1 MITFFRRIRQR
12 LLQQNQVTRYLGYA
26 GGEIFLVVIG
36 ILLAL
41 QINNW
46 NEGRKTKKFEQEI
59 LFLIDQNLLRDSV
72 LLTEELLKAKQA
84 NELTD
89 RLLVQVAM
97 KNYDDSLNYW
107 MGKIISFE
115 RFKSQSSAFEVLKAK
130 GIETI
135 SEKELQLV
143 LISYY
148 DVSLF
153 EVYQSLKD
161 VENSFI
167 ADWIPLIKL
176 EFSDFNFLNF
186 CQPVNSKTFF
196 EKPSSIVLFKLY
208 QDNREGSVKNIE
220 SALQKISEIRS
231 LTKTHLQ

>member
-1 MITFFRRIRQR
+1 MITFFRKIRLK
-12 LLQQNQVTRYLGYA
+12 LLQQNQVTRYLAYA
-26 GGEIFLVVIG
+26 GGEILLVVIG
-36 ILLAL
+36 ILIAL

-59 LFLIDQNLLRDSV
+59 LFLIDQNLQRDSV
-72 LLTEELLKAKQA
+72 LLSEELFKAKQA
-84 NELTD
+84 IELTD
-89 RLLVQVAM
+89 RLLEQVAL

-135 SEKELQLV
+135 SDKELQLA

-148 DVSLF
+148 DVNLF
-153 EVYQSLKD
+153 EVYQSLDD
-161 VENSFI
+161 VEFSFNT
-167 ADWIPLIKL
+167 DWIPVIK
-176 EFSDFNFLNF
+176 EDFTDFKWQDF
-186 CQPVNSKTFF
+186 CQPINSKTFF
-196 EKPSSIVLFKLY
+196 EKPSSIVLFRLF
-208 QDNREGSVKNIE
+208 QDNREGSVRNIE
-220 SALQKISEIRS
+220 SALLKISENRS

>member
-1 MITFFRRIRQR
+1 MLTFFRRIRQK
-12 LLQQNQVTRYLGYA
+12 LLHQNQVTRYLAYA
-26 GGEIFLVVIG
+26 AGEIFLVVIG
-36 ILLAL
+36 ILIAL

-59 LFLIDQNLLRDSV
+59 LFLIDQNLQRDSA
-72 LLTEELLKAKQA
+72 LMSGELLKARQA
-84 NELTD
+84 IQLTD
-89 RLLVQVAM
+89 QLLEQVAL
-97 KNYDDSLNYW
+97 KNYDDSLNFW

-135 SEKELQLV
+135 SDKELQLA

-148 DVSLF
+148 DGSLF
-153 EVYQSLKD
+153 EVYQSLGD
-161 VENSFI
+161 VENSFNI
-167 ADWIPLIKL
+167 DWSPVIKQD
-176 EFSDFNFLNF
+176 FSDFKWLDFA
-186 CQPVNSKTFF
+186 QPVNSKTFF

-208 QDNREGSVKNIE
+208 QDNREGSVKNME

-231 LTKTHLQ
+231 LTKSHLQ

>member
-1 MITFFRRIRQR
+1 MITFFRQIRQK
-12 LLQQNQVTRYLGYA
+12 LLHQNQVTRYLGYA

-59 LFLIDQNLLRDSV
+59 LFLIDQNLHRDSV
-72 LLTEELLKAKQA
+72 LLSEELFKAKQA
-84 NELTD
+84 NQLTN
-89 RLLVQVAM
+89 RLLEQVAL

-135 SEKELQLV
+135 SDKELQLA

-148 DVSLF
+148 DVNLF
-153 EVYQSLKD
+153 EVYQSLDD
-161 VENSFI
+161 VEFSFNT
-167 ADWIPLIKL
+167 DWIPVIK
-176 EFSDFNFLNF
+176 EDFSDFKWQDF
-186 CQPVNSKTFF
+186 CQPINSKTFF
-196 EKPSSIVLFKLY
+196 EKPSSIVLFRLF
-208 QDNREGSVKNIE
+208 QDNREGSVRNIE
-220 SALQKISEIRS
+220 GALEKISEIRS